1 MTSTARKDGLGGGG
15 FDFYRLG
22 PAVFDADGT
31 IAAGIAFAPLAAHVW
46 FAETGTPFAGAA
58 ATPFLGHHDGQ
69 GVALL
74 YNGILGDKR
83 PAGGNVLTRA
93 TLALIREGAEGFTGP
108 VTIYG
113 EASRLSPATLTAE
126 RVIFKQTPYDV
137 KAR

>member
-1 MTSTARKDGLGGGG
+1 M
-15 FDFYRLG
+15 
-22 PAVFDADGT
+22 
-31 IAAGIAFAPLAAHVW
+31 
-46 FAETGTPFAGAA
+46 
-58 ATPFLGHHDGQ
+58 
-69 GVALL
+69 
-74 YNGILGDKR
+74 
-83 PAGGNVLTRA
+83 LTRA